1 MSDAVPASGG
11 RLPASGR
18 RPPASAPDAH
28 GQRGLLVVLEGIDG
42 SGRSTHTRRLEA
54 WLRER
59 GVGVTRT
66 GLGSSLLAAPSIRRS
81 RAGGVDPHVTA
92 LLDAA
97 DLAERAELVI
107 LPALRA
113 GLVVLADRYA
123 CTPMARAIARGV
135 DPDWLEE
142 IHATLPRPDAVLFLD
157 LDPGTAL
164 ARRTG
169 ELDAYEAGM
178 DQGLAEDVRA
188 SYRLFGARL
197 AATFEANVARWGLT
211 RVAAGGTVDEVA
223 ARLVTTCEQLLGDR
237 MPGVR
242 PS

>member
-1 MSDAVPASGG
+1 MTSIV
-11 RLPASGR
+11 
-18 RPPASAPDAH
+18 PDAPPSVAARPRGH
-28 GQRGLLVVLEGIDG
+28 GERGLLVVLEGIDG
-42 SGRSTHTRRLEA
+42 SGRSTHTRRLEK
-54 WLRER
+54 WVQER
-59 GVGVTRT
+59 GLGVTRT
-66 GLGSSLLAAPSIRRS
+66 GLGSSLLATPSIRRS
-81 RAGGVDPHVTA
+81 RAGGGDPHVTA

-135 DPDWLEE
+135 DRDWLEE
-142 IHATLPRPDAVLFLD
+142 LHAPLPPPDAVLFLD
-157 LDPGTAL
+157 LDAETAL
-164 ARRTG
+164 ARRAG

-197 AATFEANVARWGLT
+197 AATFNANVARWGLT
-211 RVAAGGTVDEVA
+211 RVAAGGTVDTVA
-223 ARLVTTCEQLLGDR
+223 TQLATACEGLLDR
-237 MPGVR
+237 RDPVAR